1 MKQSAASAARNRIP
15 ASADVMIWTTMNMR
29 RSAKN
34 ISQREKIMNKYF
46 ALVLG
51 IANAGCIVVN
61 IINQK
66 WDVMTLNIIA
76 CVLCFGNFMASD

>member
-1 MKQSAASAARNRIP
+1 
-15 ASADVMIWTTMNMR
+15 
-29 RSAKN
+29 
-34 ISQREKIMNKYF
+34 MNKYF

-76 CVLCFGNFMASD
+76 FVLCFGNFMASN

>member
-1 MKQSAASAARNRIP
+1 
-15 ASADVMIWTTMNMR
+15 MNMR

-34 ISQREKIMNKYF
+34 ISPREKITNKYF
-46 ALVLG
+46 ALALG

-76 CVLCFGNFMASD
+76 CVICIANFIVND